1 MSKERSYGAVVVK
14 RYQGQWQVLLVKH
27 ARGGHWS
34 FPKGHQE
41 PDESIEE
48 TIHREV
54 EEETGLLVELDPI
67 YDYTSCYQLP
77 DGRPKEV
84 FYYLARPKSD
94 LLIKKEG
101 EISGLGWYSF
111 EEAEEIITYE
121 EDKCILRQLHDDL
134 AQASLLEK
142 AIGIAL
148 DAHAGQ
154 LDKAGISYVLHP
166 LRVMLSLSDETD
178 QICAV
183 LHDVVEDSNIT
194 LSDLKE
200 AGFSREVIENVGLLT
215 RRQGEDYDEYIS
227 RVLLSDRACRVKL
240 MDLKDNMTRTPFDKG
255 NPSYE
260 ERTKRYKRARNRIL
274 TRLQDKG
281 SLYEGD

>member
-1 MSKERSYGAVVVK
+1 MNKEKSYGAVVVK
-14 RYQGQWQVLLVKH
+14 RHLGQWQILLVKH

-41 PDESIEE
+41 PGESIEE

-54 EEETGLLVELDPI
+54 EEETGLQVELDPI
-67 YDYTSCYQLP
+67 YDYVSCYDLP

-94 LLIKKEG
+94 LLIRKEG
-101 EISGLGWYSF
+101 EIDSIGWYSF
-111 EEAEEIITYE
+111 DEAEEVITYE
-121 EDKCILRQLHDDL
+121 ADKCILRQMHEDL
-134 AQASLLEK
+134 LQASLLEK
-142 AIGIAL
+142 AIEIAL
-148 DAHAGQ
+148 NAHAGQ

-183 LHDVVEDSNIT
+183 LHDVVEDSSIT
-194 LSDLKE
+194 LTDLKE
-200 AGFSREVIENVGLLT
+200 AGFSREVVETVGLLT
-215 RRQGEDYDEYIS
+215 RREHEDYDEYIS

-260 ERTKRYKRARNRIL
+260 ERSLRYKRARNRIL

-281 SLYEGD
+281 SLYEID